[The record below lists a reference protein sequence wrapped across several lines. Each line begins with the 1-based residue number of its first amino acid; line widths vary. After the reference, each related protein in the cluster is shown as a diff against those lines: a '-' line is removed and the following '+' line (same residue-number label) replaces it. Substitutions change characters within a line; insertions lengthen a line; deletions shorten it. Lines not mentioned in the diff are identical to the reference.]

1 MRRAMII
8 TTDFGFVRVRFVEIF
23 VADVLC
29 PQFLMLKPPS
39 LLLKFVK
46 YGGWFCESSRCR
58 NLCC

>member
-29 PQFLMLKPPS
+29 SKFLMLKSTP
-39 LLLKFVK
+39 
-46 YGGWFCESSRCR
+46 
-58 NLCC
+58 